1 MRKLDN
7 DMVLR
12 ADSPAIDLTTWLMF
26 QSGSEFSAELLDLIA
41 RRVNDVVKAEL
52 KDEPPHLSFD
62 EDNKDPTTMLL
73 MLPLGENDGSPCMF
87 NCTLESVVDYTIDGN
102 VAGNSDKIEDEE
114 GVKLV
119 HNIAARLRQL
129 ADKLEAACK

>member
-73 MLPLGENDGSPCMF
+73 MLPLERTTEVRACSTARWRASSITQSTAMSPAIQTKSKTRRGSSWF
-87 NCTLESVVDYTIDGN
+87 TT
-102 VAGNSDKIEDEE
+102 
-114 GVKLV
+114 
-119 HNIAARLRQL
+119 
-129 ADKLEAACK
+129 